1 MGVSTVCV
9 CERTRQK
16 KRKQQTKRLKT
27 QICFVVVD
35 NRKRLT
41 KINDFITLK
50 SQSIY
55 ELSITTLKI
64 KRKDS
69 ILQQQQIILLL
80 RRRSPNLLLLLLLLL
95 LFVCENL
102 IRRLTCIAKKI
113 FSNCCR
119 CMRNNSSSSSV
130 TEFC

>member
-1 MGVSTVCV
+1 MKVETVWVCLLCV
-9 CERTRQK
+9 CEKNKAK
-16 KRKQQTKRLKT
+16 KENNNNNLNNKLKRLKT

-64 KRKDS
+64 RKEKDS
-69 ILQQQQIILLL
+69 ILQQQIILLL
-80 RRRSPNLLLLLLLLL
+80 RRRSPNLLLLLLLL
-95 LFVCENL
+95 FVCEEIL
-102 IRRLTCIAKKI
+102 
-113 FSNCCR
+113 F
-119 CMRNNSSSSSV
+119 
-130 TEFC
+130 ED

>member
-1 MGVSTVCV
+1 MKVETVWVCLLCV
-9 CERTRQK
+9 CEK
-16 KRKQQTKRLKT
+16 NKAKRKQQTKRLKT

-64 KRKDS
+64 RK
-69 ILQQQQIILLL
+69 
-80 RRRSPNLLLLLLLLL
+80 
-95 LFVCENL
+95 E
-102 IRRLTCIAKKI
+102 KI
-113 FSNCCR
+113 FY
-119 CMRNNSSSSSV
+119 NNNNK
-130 TEFC
+130 

>member
-1 MGVSTVCV
+1 MKVETVWVCLLCVCV
-9 CERTRQK
+9 KRTRQ

-27 QICFVVVD
+27 RICFVVVD

-55 ELSITTLKI
+55 ELSIKTLKI

-69 ILQQQQIILLL
+69 TLQQQQIILLL

-95 LFVCENL
+95 LLFVCEEIL
-102 IRRLTCIAKKI
+102 
-113 FSNCCR
+113 F
-119 CMRNNSSSSSV
+119 
-130 TEFC
+130 ED

>member
-9 CERTRQK
+9 KRTRQK
-16 KRKQQTKRLKT
+16 KKQQTKK
-27 QICFVVVD
+27 IENSNMFVVVD

-64 KRKDS
+64 RKEK
-69 ILQQQQIILLL
+69 IH
-80 RRRSPNLLLLLLLLL
+80 PTTTN
-95 LFVCENL
+95 NL
-102 IRRLTCIAKKI
+102 IAAAAV
-113 FSNCCR
+113 S
-119 CMRNNSSSSSV
+119 
-130 TEFC
+130 